1 MISCTYLML
10 PTNCL
15 GIYLSVNHCTVLFS
29 TFTKDSVF
37 WVVCY
42 YGTRYTISPYAKQP
56 GKSESFVTTVVC
68 CNEGLNTIWIG
79 FLFHKNNKNQIALSN
94 DTVVRIKYTSQG
106 NSLNLIILGEWR
118 PGSDYLKWM
127 LHSAKSKG
135 TKESESHSNVNGNLE
150 RSDFF
155 NGVENNFNLH

>member
-15 GIYLSVNHCTVLFS
+15 CIYLSVNHCIVLFS
-29 TFTKDSVF
+29 NFTKDSVF

-79 FLFHKNNKNQIALSN
+79 FLFHKNNKNQIAFSN
-94 DTVVRIKYTSQG
+94 DSKDKIHLARQ
-106 NSLNLIILGEWR
+106 LIESDNIRWEWR
-118 PGSDYLKWM
+118 PGSNYLKWM

-155 NGVENNFNLH
+155 NGIENNFNLH

>member
-15 GIYLSVNHCTVLFS
+15 CIYLSVNHCIVLFS
-29 TFTKDSVF
+29 NFTKDSVF

-106 NSLNLIILGEWR
+106 NSLNLIILGE
-118 PGSDYLKWM
+118 SDDQARIISSGCYILQKVRVQRNLRVIVMSMVTW
-127 LHSAKSKG
+127 KG
-135 TKESESHSNVNGNLE
+135 VISSTE
-150 RSDFF
+150 
-155 NGVENNFNLH
+155 